1 MEKLNLSI
9 EDLQLVNTELV
20 SFKKELTQGVNVLT
34 NGLKE
39 DIFEASGE
47 AMRHKL
53 KKNKIALDEFQL
65 ETSQMIK
72 KCDKVIEF
80 TNRAIKEAQK

>member
-1 MEKLNLSI
+1 MERLNLSI
-9 EDLQLVNTELV
+9 EDLQVINNELV
-20 SFKKELTQGVNVLT
+20 SFKKELTQGVHTLT

-39 DIFEASGE
+39 EMFESSGE

-53 KKNKIALDEFQL
+53 KKNKIALDDFQAA
-65 ETSQMIK
+65 TAQMIK